1 MFFAKLGK
9 NRGQFAK
16 IVQICTKIH
25 FMEAKQL
32 KWAYLLVLSLVW
44 GSSFILIKRGLVGL
58 SAVQVGAFRI
68 IFATLFL
75 LIFGF
80 KSLLKISAG
89 QWKFVAMTSFF
100 GTFVPAFLFAIA
112 ETEVDS
118 SIVAIMNSLTPLNTL
133 VLGAI
138 LFGIQFQ
145 KRQVWGVFIGLIGCL
160 LLVLS
165 GAVAHPGQNYYYVGL
180 VVIATICYAVNVNLI
195 KRYLPDL
202 NSVSITTGN
211 FAVLL
216 IPALI
221 ILGSTD
227 ISQKLSLE
235 ETQHSIFF
243 VMILGVVGTGIAN
256 ILFFK
261 LIQIS
266 SPVFATSVTYLIPI
280 VAFFWGLLDN
290 EMLTPIQF
298 FGAFIILIGVYLS
311 AKK

>member
-1 MFFAKLGK
+1 MD
-9 NRGQFAK
+9 
-16 IVQICTKIH
+16 
-25 FMEAKQL
+25 AKQL
-32 KWAYLLVLSLVW
+32 KWVYLLILSLVW

-68 IFATLFL
+68 IFAALFL

-80 KSLLKISAG
+80 KSLAKISRS
-89 QWKFVAMTSFF
+89 QWKFVALTSFF
-100 GTFVPAFLFAIA
+100 GTFTPAFLFAIA
-112 ETEVDS
+112 ETQVDS

-133 VLGAI
+133 VLGAV

-145 KRQVWGVFIGLIGCL
+145 KRQVWGVFVGLAGCL

-165 GAVAHPGQNYYYVGL
+165 GASSHPEQNYYYVGL
-180 VVIATICYAVNVNLI
+180 VVIATICYAINVNLI

-211 FAVLL
+211 FMVLL

-221 ILGSTD
+221 ILGATD
-227 ISQKLSLE
+227 ISQKLSLQ
-235 ETQHSIFF
+235 ETQHSILF
-243 VMILGVVGTGIAN
+243 VMILGVLGTGIAN